1 MKKLISVILA
11 AVMLLS
17 MSAVSLAADKD
28 YPQSFWD
35 LPKDHWA
42 FDEVAELVERGVIAG
57 YDDGSFKPDNT
68 VTRAEWAKI
77 MVLAAG
83 VQATDSS
90 VRFSDMNGHWA
101 NPYVNAASQ
110 YLASY
115 ADGSFRPDQAAVR
128 EDVTV
133 SLVKLKGYDVDDVDY
148 SYLNSFTDV
157 NSISN
162 DLKRYVA
169 VAVEKGLISGFEDN
183 TFRGQATLTRAEAAT
198 LLWRA
203 FQYGNDDKVTVTA
216 APTAAPQITQT
227 YLPTAEPTAVPAGG
241 SVSEPVRT
249 QSPTTAPTEQTSEPT
264 SEPTPESTL
273 EPTPTP
279 KPYYIDTVKR
289 VDIIDDYHDYYSV
302 GGGDIYY
309 VSADNEIMKL
319 NIATGEEEM
328 LVNINDEIE
337 RMAAEDDP
345 NSAEDNIYL
354 DGGRVN
360 QVFYDTYR
368 SRVIVCISFNAS
380 GSGNYMIQNGQLQE
394 IMPERRGVRSLMVS
408 LPDNKIMTADSI
420 IDAETGEEIS
430 SFESLE
436 TETWGYGDVLGAYY
450 DDGKVY
456 YEILP
461 TNSNISIFKSYDFLN
476 RETII
481 GSAKSAAYSNGVCY
495 ALFNDI
501 GIYNTSGAKKDSIAF
516 SDIEI
521 RDMVPNIEG
530 QLICSDT
537 GELLLF
543 NGNTFRI
550 IKKNG

>member
-11 AVMLLS
+11 VAMLLS
-17 MSAVSLAADKD
+17 VSIAPLAADKE
-28 YPQSFWD
+28 YPQKFWD

-42 FDEVAELVERGVIAG
+42 FNEVAELVERGVIAG

-83 VQATDSS
+83 VQTTDNS
-90 VRFSDMNGHWA
+90 VRFSDMGGHWA

-133 SLVKLKGYDVDDVDY
+133 SLVKLKGYDVNDVDY
-148 SYLNSFTDV
+148 SYLNRFTDV

-162 DLKRYVA
+162 DLKKYVA
-169 VAVEKGLISGFEDN
+169 VAIENELISGFEDN

-203 FQYGNDDKVTVTA
+203 FQYGSDNKVTMTA
-216 APTAAPQITQT
+216 TPTAATHIPQT
-227 YLPTAEPTAVPAGG
+227 YLPTTEPTTVPEGG

-249 QSPTTAPTEQTSEPT
+249 QSPEPTAKPAAESTPEPT
-264 SEPTPESTL
+264 S
-273 EPTPTP
+273 TPTP
-279 KPYYIDTVKR
+279 ASKPYYIDTVKR

-309 VSADNEIMKL
+309 VSADNDIVKL
-319 NIATGEEEM
+319 NIATGEEEI
-328 LVNINDEIE
+328 LVNINDEIA

-368 SRVIVCISFNAS
+368 SRVIVSISFNGS
-380 GSGNYMIQNGQLQE
+380 GSGNYTIQNGQLQE
-394 IMPERRGVRSLMVS
+394 IMPERSGVRSLMVS
-408 LPDNKIMTADSI
+408 LPDNKIMTTDSI

-436 TETWGYGDVLGAYY
+436 TETWGYGDVLDAYY

-461 TNSNISIFKSYDFLN
+461 INSHISIFKSYDFLN

-495 ALFNDI
+495 VLFNDI

-537 GELLLF
+537 GELLIF